1 MKKSKN
7 VYLITSAGCPP
18 CQYVKKNWVK
28 EIEKFA
34 NVTEI
39 SSTDF
44 GGVVEYIPYFFKLSD
59 DSEMITLNSNSLSEL
74 IKDINNA

>member
-1 MKKSKN
+1 MKKYKN

-28 EIEKFA
+28 EIEKVA
-34 NVTEI
+34 KVIEI

-44 GGVVEYIPYFFKLSD
+44 GGVVEYTPYFFKLGD
-59 DSEMITLNSNSLSEL
+59 DSEMITLNSNSLAEL
-74 IKDINNA
+74 IKDITNV